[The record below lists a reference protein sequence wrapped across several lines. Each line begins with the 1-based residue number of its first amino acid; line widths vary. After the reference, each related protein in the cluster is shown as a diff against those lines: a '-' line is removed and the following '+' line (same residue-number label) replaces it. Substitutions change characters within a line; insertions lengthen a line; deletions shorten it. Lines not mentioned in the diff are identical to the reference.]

1 MEHVWDDRHQLFFS
15 ELVMRFNEEEIK
27 YFILRN
33 YEELPE
39 KNQGK
44 DVDIIIEPGAYK
56 QVSELILS
64 VMKKYVVP
72 YYTVTQFDR
81 MRCWYIM
88 NPTNNFGIHIDIIE
102 NYYCKGFEL
111 IDFYEL
117 YRNTIP
123 YKNFRVL
130 NESYDSLMLLLPN
143 IIGYKSLKEKY
154 RATISSDYDQ
164 KKEKIVPLLHKVLGK
179 QDGEWVASK
188 LKKKDYNAIVGESSR
203 LSHSMKK
210 RVLFKNVFKGIYNY
224 SRYFILR
231 AYRVGVC
238 PRKYQRTIAFLGPD
252 GSGKSTFIDGLI
264 ARLCTLYVSD
274 NERFRVYH
282 HRPSLLPNLGEVGE
296 KAGIVKQDKDFT
308 NPHRGEKTGLIS
320 SLLRMTY
327 YWFDYLIGVS
337 YYLRRDVNG
346 EKYSLFDRY
355 IYDFLVDPRR
365 SRIYLPYWL
374 RKCFTKMVIQPQIVF
389 VLTTNAETIFKRK
402 QELTMEEIKRQLN
415 EFDKLIESHPRFVR
429 IDAGQ
434 LPEKMIDDAII
445 VILNHFLQKVQ

>member
-1 MEHVWDDRHQLFFS
+1 MEHVWDSRHQQFFL
-15 ELVMRFNEEEIK
+15 ELILRFNEGGIK

-39 KNQGK
+39 KNRGK
-44 DVDIIIEPGAYK
+44 DIDIVIEPGSYK
-56 QVSELILS
+56 KVSELILS
-64 VMKKYVVP
+64 VMEKRALP
-72 YYTVTQFDR
+72 CYTVNQFDR

-88 NPTNNFGIHIDIIE
+88 NPIDNFGIHIDIIE

-111 IDFYEL
+111 IDFQEL
-117 YRNTIP
+117 YDNTQL

-143 IIGYKSLKEKY
+143 VIGYKSLKEKY
-154 RATISSDYDQ
+154 RATISSNYQ
-164 KKEKIVPLLHKVLGK
+164 KKKEKMVPLLYKILGK
-179 QDGEWVASK
+179 QEGEWVASK
-188 LKKKDYNAIVGESSR
+188 LEKEEYDAIVRKSQKLSS
-203 LSHSMKK
+203 SMKK
-210 RVLFKNVFKGIYNY
+210 RVLYRNTFKGMFNY
-224 SRYFILR
+224 LRYFTLR

-238 PRKYQRTIAFLGPD
+238 PRKHQRTIAFLGPD

-264 ARLCTLYVSD
+264 TKLRVLYVSD
-274 NERFRVYH
+274 EERFRVYH

-296 KAGIVKQDKDFT
+296 KVGVVKQDKDFT
-308 NPHRGEKTGLIS
+308 NPHRGAKTGLIS
-320 SLLRMTY
+320 SLVRMTY

-337 YYLRRDVNG
+337 YCLRQDVNDT
-346 EKYSLFDRY
+346 KYSLFDRY

-402 QELTMEEIKRQLN
+402 QELTMEEIKRQLS
-415 EFDKLIESHPRFVR
+415 EFDKLIESHPRFIR

-434 LPEKMIDDAII
+434 SPEKMIDDAIK
-445 VILNHFLQKVQ
+445 VISNHFFQKTQ